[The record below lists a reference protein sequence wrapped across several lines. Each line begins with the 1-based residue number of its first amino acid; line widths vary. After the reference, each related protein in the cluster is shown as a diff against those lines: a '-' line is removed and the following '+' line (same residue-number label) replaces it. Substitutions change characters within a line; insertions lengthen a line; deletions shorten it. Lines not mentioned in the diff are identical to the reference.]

1 MIDQN
6 SQFFAILTAVGEA
19 KQANATALGVSW
31 TFTQMG
37 VGDANN
43 TDPIPSRTQ
52 TKLINEWRRAPVNQ
66 VRPDPANPNIIITE
80 QVIPADVGGKWIREI
95 ALYDADGDMVAVAN
109 CAPSFKPLLVQGT
122 GKTQVIRMNFIVT
135 STANIVLKID
145 PAVVLA
151 TREYV
156 DTQIIEA
163 LAKLDFKHSVLV
175 ATTANI
181 ALNGLQTIDG
191 VLLPADARVLVKN
204 QAAANENGLYVVSS
218 SGVWKRSQDA
228 DSSVEVTPGLFVS
241 VEKGAANG
249 DSVWQLVTDAPIV
262 LGTTALVFEMAAGRT
277 GIAAGSYRSVTVDKY
292 GRVIAGTNPTTLASS
307 GITDA
312 LPLTGGTLTGS
323 LNLTDAKSVYIRPVQ
338 SPSWAA
344 GLIAGEFNG
353 EKAGIGYLGSN
364 DSVNVVFMGLGATP
378 WVNGYGIRVSTGGVE
393 IAGPISG
400 DGAGLTGLK
409 FSALTG
415 LPNSLS
421 AYGVPFASQVEAE
434 TGADTN
440 KPMNAL
446 RTFQAIAAKVIQ
458 ATESKLGTAQI
469 ASKVLVDAGDDDSTI
484 VTPKKQRWGF
494 RILIGRAGYI
504 VFPTWLKGWIVQWN
518 VGVSLTGSAINTSY
532 FPIPFPT
539 DVGAVVVGAYNN
551 SGSGSYTVC
560 LSDGTG
566 GSKGAVFADRF
577 TTYNNGVTGSA
588 GMSYI
593 AVGT

>member
-1 MIDQN
+1 MADYYTL
-6 SQFFAILTAVGEA
+6 LTNAGIAYENACKAAGVPIKLSKISVGDGNGA
-19 KQANATALGVSW
+19 AYNPAATATALKREVWRGPLNALFQDDKNPSW
-31 TFTQMG
+31 LLAEVT
-37 VGDANN
+37 
-43 TDPIPSRTQ
+43 
-52 TKLINEWRRAPVNQ
+52 
-66 VRPDPANPNIIITE
+66 
-80 QVIPADVGGKWIREI
+80 IPAEVGGWYVREAGI
-95 ALYDADGDMVAVAN
+95 WTDTGILYAIVKY
-109 CAPSFKPLLVQGT
+109 PESFKP
-122 GKTQVIRMNFIVT
+122 
-135 STANIVLKID
+135 
-145 PAVVLA
+145 VLA
-151 TREYV
+151 TSGSGKEFYIRSIFETSNASQVTLLIDDTVVKATRAWVIDYV
-156 DTQIIEA
+156 AGE
-163 LAKLDFKHSVLV
+163 LSKLDGKQSVRV

-181 ALNGLQTIDG
+181 VLSGAQQIDDVAVVEG
-191 VLLPADARVLVKN
+191 DRVLVTRQTVGKDN
-204 QAAANENGLYVVSS
+204 GIYVAATGAWVRAV
-218 SGVWKRSQDA
+218 DA
-228 DSSVEVTPGLFVS
+228 DNSLEVTPGLFVG
-241 VEKGAANG
+241 VEAGTVNG

-323 LNLTDAKSVYIRPVQ
+323 LNLTAAKSVYIQPVQ

-344 GLIAGEFNG
+344 GLIAGEFNR

-400 DGAGLTGLK
+400 DGSGLTGLK

-421 AYGVPFASQVEAE
+421 GYGVPFASQVEAE

-458 ATESKLGTAQI
+458 ATESKLGIAQI

-494 RILIGRAGYI
+494 RILIGRVGYI

-518 VGVSLTGSAINTSY
+518 VGVSLTGSAVNTSY

-551 SGSGSYTVC
+551 SGSGSYTVG
-560 LSDGTG
+560 LSDGVG